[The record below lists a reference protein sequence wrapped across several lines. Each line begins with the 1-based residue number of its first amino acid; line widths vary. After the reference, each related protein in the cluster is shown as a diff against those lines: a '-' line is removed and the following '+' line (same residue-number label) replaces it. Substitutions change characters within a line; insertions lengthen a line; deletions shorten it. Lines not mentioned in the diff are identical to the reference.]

1 MITMERLGHPIQD
14 YTLADHAVGT
24 AADHFLLL
32 ITRRATMMTKTTR
45 LMNPPSAIV
54 QYFAHLN
61 SAYTISK
68 SVIIANGHDRRDSPC
83 A

>member
-1 MITMERLGHPIQD
+1 MERLGNPIQD
-14 YTLADHAVGT
+14 YTLADHANGI
-24 AADHFLLL
+24 AGDQFLLL
-32 ITRRATMMTKTTR
+32 ITRRATMMTKTIR

-61 SAYTISK
+61 SACSSSMSK
-68 SVIIANGHDRRDSPC
+68 SVIIANGHNRRNSPC